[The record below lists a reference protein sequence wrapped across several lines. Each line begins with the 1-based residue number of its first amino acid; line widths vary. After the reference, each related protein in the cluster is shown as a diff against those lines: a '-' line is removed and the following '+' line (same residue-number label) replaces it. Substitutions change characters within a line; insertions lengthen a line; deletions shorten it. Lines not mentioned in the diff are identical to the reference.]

1 MVLFRNS
8 DCGLPPD
15 GDAPR
20 LLRMTPLHHS
30 FRVPRIQVDRR
41 AMLTL
46 EDDAQSDAGST
57 ASAPGYADEK
67 DLTLWNKS
75 LSQRWRR
82 LRRRCTSFTTGS
94 SVSNYIASQRQHKES
109 LLDLETT
116 CDSPVVAPRR
126 NSSSVVITPRR
137 AMSPSKDNGILQ
149 KHDTISM
156 DENFI
161 SPKPPKSKSAG
172 EKIFPEVQQLL
183 RNKLNR
189 IHAGLRKRRAVSV
202 HEVQSNRAQQP
213 IFYVPSP
220 LATSASHHESIR
232 DADEN
237 DDDDPDEIIDKGHV
251 SLPPFAFRDEDQT
264 PEKSKEL
271 QRKPSSVCSSGRG
284 TGTPTEDVDGRS
296 TDSNRSS
303 ASSGRDNNDVGIPSP
318 WNKDHGYHSI
328 ESQNM
333 NYERVYCDKWTS
345 PAKETKHLNC
355 NEKLNK
361 AKEQYGFIHASE
373 RRNSVKFAVNEP
385 VRQIEIS
392 TSPTKFYKDRYSDRS
407 WNVGE
412 TPKNSFMIGSI
423 VTNRFIACSTLS
435 TDSGPPSLPY
445 GVSTPADSYETETNN
460 LPKRESPVRREKGT
474 KIVERSSPSKVISSP
489 KAENLPLRCNPSLPP
504 RSNVPPLSSR
514 NRTRSQSPTK
524 KEKKHLATRSAWI
537 SENRSKINSGHAG
550 GNSPKQDA
558 VWKTGENRENS
569 PSPYGDTETPEED
582 EESKFCTL
590 PRHGKGAA
598 FTILTVTFTKG
609 PGHKGLGFSIV
620 GGRDSPKGSMGIYVK
635 TIFPTGQAAESDA
648 LKEGDEILA
657 VNHKPFHG
665 LSHQEAIAV
674 FKEIKSGP
682 VQLHIGRRMSKKRRD
697 PLQIS

>member
-1 MVLFRNS
+1 
-8 DCGLPPD
+8 
-15 GDAPR
+15 
-20 LLRMTPLHHS
+20 
-30 FRVPRIQVDRR
+30 
-41 AMLTL
+41 
-46 EDDAQSDAGST
+46 
-57 ASAPGYADEK
+57 
-67 DLTLWNKS
+67 
-75 LSQRWRR
+75 
-82 LRRRCTSFTTGS
+82 
-94 SVSNYIASQRQHKES
+94 
-109 LLDLETT
+109 
-116 CDSPVVAPRR
+116 
-126 NSSSVVITPRR
+126 
-137 AMSPSKDNGILQ
+137 MSPSKENGILQ

-202 HEVQSNRAQQP
+202 HEVQTDRARTP

-232 DADEN
+232 DVDEN
-237 DDDDPDEIIDKGHV
+237 DDDDDDADEIVETGHA

-264 PEKSKEL
+264 RAKIKEL
-271 QRKPSSVCSSGRG
+271 ERKPSSVCSSGRG

-303 ASSGRDNNDVGIPSP
+303 ASSNRDSNDVGIPSP
-318 WNKDHGYHSI
+318 WSKDHGYHSI

-345 PAKETKHLNC
+345 PSKETKHLNC

-407 WNVGE
+407 WNVTGPTKIGLSE

-435 TDSGPPSLPY
+435 ADSGPPSLPY
-445 GVSTPADSYETETNN
+445 GVSTPGDSYETEASRAS
-460 LPKRESPVRREKGT
+460 KRESPARREKGT
-474 KIVERSSPSKVISSP
+474 KIPDRSSPP
-489 KAENLPLRCNPSLPP
+489 KATSPTTKTENLPPRCNPSLPP

-537 SENRSKINSGHAG
+537 SENRAKTNSNHSV
-550 GNSPKQDA
+550 GNSAKQES
-558 VWKTGENRENS
+558 VWKSGENREVSIFPDNTIFDFS
-569 PSPYGDTETPEED
+569 GLKRIIMIDPR
-582 EESKFCTL
+582 ESKIFIL
-590 PRHGKGAA
+590 YGKFINKAVVCNLH
-598 FTILTVTFTKG
+598 FNDY
-609 PGHKGLGFSIV
+609 PGSRG
-620 GGRDSPKGSMGIYVK
+620 
-635 TIFPTGQAAESDA
+635 
-648 LKEGDEILA
+648 
-657 VNHKPFHG
+657 
-665 LSHQEAIAV
+665 
-674 FKEIKSGP
+674 
-682 VQLHIGRRMSKKRRD
+682 
-697 PLQIS
+697 